1 MIMKKIAVIV
11 SAFWVLLSPTTG
23 MASNPEQDL
32 KDIRADYA
40 SRFPDVP
47 FADYINGVYAIDKG
61 SRAQWESMEEF
72 PPYEIYVDKGEKL
85 FNTPFKNGKSYSDC
99 FPKAKQGIKQNYPY
113 FDEKRNEVVTLE
125 LAINECRKANG
136 EEPLKYG
143 KGAITHIEAYLAYK
157 SRGKKIDV
165 KIPNAEAKK
174 WYERGKNHFYT
185 KRGQLNMACADCHV
199 NYAGFYIRADILS
212 PALGHPSHFPAYRSA
227 WSADEADGDGMG
239 SLHRRY
245 DGCNK
250 QVRAKP
256 YPAQS
261 EEYRALE
268 YFETYISNGL
278 TLNGPGS
285 RK

>member
-1 MIMKKIAVIV
+1 M
-11 SAFWVLLSPTTG
+11 SALCVLLSPAIS
-23 MASNPEQDL
+23 MATNPEQDL
-32 KDIRADYA
+32 KDIRKEFA
-40 SRFPDVP
+40 SKFPETP
-47 FADYINGVYAIDKG
+47 FADYVNGVYAIDKD
-61 SRAQWESMEEF
+61 SRAQWMSMEEF
-72 PPYEIYVDKGEKL
+72 PPYEIYVDKGEQL
-85 FNTPFKNGKSYSDC
+85 FNKPFKNGKTYSDC

-113 FDEKRNEVVTLE
+113 FDVKRNEVVTLE
-125 LAINECRKANG
+125 MAINECRKANG

-165 KIPNAEAKK
+165 KIPNAEALK

-185 KRGQLNMACADCHV
+185 KRGQLNMSCADCHV
-199 NYAGFYIRADILS
+199 TYSGHLIRADLLS
-212 PALGHPSHFPAYRSA
+212 PALGHPTHFPVYRSA

-239 SLHRRY
+239 SLQRRY

-256 YPAQS
+256 FPAQS
-261 EEYRALE
+261 EEYRSLE
-268 YFETYISNGL
+268 FFETYMSNGL